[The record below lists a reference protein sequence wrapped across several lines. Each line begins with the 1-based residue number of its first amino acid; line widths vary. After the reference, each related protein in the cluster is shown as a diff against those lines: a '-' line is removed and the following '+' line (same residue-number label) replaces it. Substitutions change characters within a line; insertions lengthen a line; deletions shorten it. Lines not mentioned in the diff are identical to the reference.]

1 MDHPPVLLG
10 FVIVTSLLS
19 SILPSPSWSATDI
32 LNVELAH
39 DIIDRDPALPSQPSA
54 HCEKDASRNQVLP
67 RIHTS
72 DHQVVFWNRVAASDS
87 TTIRHSWHRKSDEGW
102 KPMAQVDLQIQKS
115 SAFRIWS
122 KKDLHPNFHR
132 GEWMIVVSM
141 AHDPK
146 QVLCISRF
154 IVE

>member
-1 MDHPPVLLG
+1 M
-10 FVIVTSLLS
+10 IVASLM
-19 SILPSPSWSATDI
+19 IPSPTWSATNI
-32 LNVELAH
+32 LNVELAQN
-39 DIIDRDPALPSQPSA
+39 IIDREPALPSNPSA
-54 HCEKDASRNQVLP
+54 HCEKDKNHDSALP

-72 DHQVVFWNRVAASDS
+72 DQQVVFWNRVAATDS
-87 TTIRHSWHRKSDEGW
+87 TVIRHSWLRMSDEGW

-122 KKDLHPNFHR
+122 KKDLRPTFHR

-146 QVLCISRF
+146 EVLCISRF